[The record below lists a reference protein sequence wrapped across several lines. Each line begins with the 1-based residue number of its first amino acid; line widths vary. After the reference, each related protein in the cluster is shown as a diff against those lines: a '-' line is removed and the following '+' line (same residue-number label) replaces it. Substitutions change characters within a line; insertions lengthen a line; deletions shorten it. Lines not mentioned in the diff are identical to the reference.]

1 MDSIVRSS
9 SHSGT
14 ISIKVTGLTPGTTYY
29 SKPFASNNLGT
40 GYGDIDQFTTDDF
53 LVTTNPISL
62 ITQTTARCGGYIPGN
77 GGVSIIARGVCWDV
91 SPNPTTALNK
101 TVDGSGTGTFVSDL
115 TGLRP
120 STTYY
125 ARAYV
130 SAREGTAYGS
140 EKIFTTTQAAIPTV
154 TTTAISS
161 VTVSSAVTGGTVTS
175 DGGATVT
182 DRGICWNTTG
192 NPTVTNSKIS
202 LGSGSGSYSG
212 SLSGLQPNSLY
223 FIKAYAVNSSGTGY
237 GNEVILRTYGGTV
250 TDIDGNIYNT
260 VNIGNQSWMVGNLK
274 TTKFSDGSAIP
285 LVTENTIWSG
295 LTTPG
300 RCWYNNSE
308 MVNKDYGQLYN
319 WYAVNTTTLCPA
331 GWHVPTD
338 AEWTTMTT
346 YLGSLPGA
354 QLKEAGTLHWTSN
367 TNGTNRSGFT
377 GLPGGYRTSN
387 GTFSYIG
394 SSAYWW
400 TSTLYYTTRARYRS
414 LTSTSTSVVSSYN
427 YLNYGFSVRC
437 MKVL

>member
-1 MDSIVRSS
+1 MNLLLKIYKKMLFRRLRLLLPVLLLLLSCDKIEFKWDLSRKPVVEIASRYSNAFESTCTIRIVDDGGSPVTDCGICYSRHSNPSLMDSIVRSS
-9 SHSGT
+9 SHTGI

-29 SKPFASNNLGT
+29 SKPFASNILGT

-125 ARAYV
+125 VKAYV

-140 EKIFTTTQAAIPTV
+140 EKIFTTTQAAIPTL

-175 DGGATVT
+175 DGGATIT

-202 LGSGSGSYSG
+202 IGSG
-212 SLSGLQPNSLY
+212 
-223 FIKAYAVNSSGTGY
+223 AVAK
-237 GNEVILRTYGGTV
+237 
-250 TDIDGNIYNT
+250 
-260 VNIGNQSWMVGNLK
+260 NL
-274 TTKFSDGSAIP
+274 
-285 LVTENTIWSG
+285 N
-295 LTTPG
+295 
-300 RCWYNNSE
+300 
-308 MVNKDYGQLYN
+308 
-319 WYAVNTTTLCPA
+319 
-331 GWHVPTD
+331 
-338 AEWTTMTT
+338 
-346 YLGSLPGA
+346 
-354 QLKEAGTLHWTSN
+354 
-367 TNGTNRSGFT
+367 
-377 GLPGGYRTSN
+377 
-387 GTFSYIG
+387 
-394 SSAYWW
+394 
-400 TSTLYYTTRARYRS
+400 
-414 LTSTSTSVVSSYN
+414 
-427 YLNYGFSVRC
+427 
-437 MKVL
+437 